1 MPTQRLEEKRV
12 EECVGERG
20 RERERERER
29 KNAQHA
35 GERERESEQASEQGF
50 GSSSYVFPPPGP
62 ALCKLGLAR
71 SAVCSTWSLHSGPR
85 TFFCS
90 IFAGFSLLCLLA
102 STILDSFS
110 LFYLPNG
117 RIRLLTE
124 KIWFSSS
131 FSRWKIRR
139 RKIKPSPP
147 LPSLGYSRAE
157 DIHTVPSETV
167 TICWTQGPDRGGAMP
182 SELQGEV
189 LVSWATIL
197 FLLPWNWG
205 PSNR

>member
-1 MPTQRLEEKRV
+1 MRACQPKDLKRR
-12 EECVGERG
+12 EWRSAWG
-20 RERERERER
+20 REREKARARGRE
-29 KNAQHA
+29 
-35 GERERESEQASEQGF
+35 GERESALAPPF
-50 GSSSYVFPPPGP
+50 ICFSSPGP
-62 ALCKLGLAR
+62 ALCKLGSAR
-71 SAVCSTWSLHSGPR
+71 SAVCSTWSPHSGPR

-90 IFAGFSLLCLLA
+90 IFAGFSLPCLLA
-102 STILDSFS
+102 TAILDSFS